1 MALLTILCLLP
12 RSRGVRYF
20 VPIDAYE
27 LYCGKVSTFKEGRR
41 YKKHIIARR
50 TSYKGGL
57 CLLYT
62 YHFPKHW
69 SEGCIANRN
78 LIKEAQR
85 QAHALERDH
94 SAAALE
100 WRLRFLS
107 HYFRVFKGGAKPEPG
122 MKPYSRFYQYV
133 YVAIYR
139 QLQAAN
145 AKAEEAAENL
155 SSCAPSVSEETSN
168 WKAAFDFDV
177 PDFPTFEPVTPWKNV
192 LRPRN
197 YRPCRPIAKRPV
209 GSPSRPLNDSLS
221 SP

>member
-1 MALLTILCLLP
+1 MKRRLKTRILNRLNGIADYFVP
-12 RSRGVRYF
+12 SPAVSTPPARGVRYF

-57 CLLYT
+57 TQRYT

-69 SEGCIANRN
+69 SEACIANRN

-85 QAHALERDH
+85 QAYALEHDH

-139 QLQAAN
+139 QLQAAKS
-145 AKAEEAAENL
+145 KAEEA
-155 SSCAPSVSEETSN
+155 
-168 WKAAFDFDV
+168 
-177 PDFPTFEPVTPWKNV
+177 TFEPISDNFETVEQPVWASV

-197 YRPCRPIAKRPV
+197 YRPCRPIAKRSV